1 MVLDPALGNTIMH
14 RSLDVLKDRVREALE
29 EARKGG
35 G

>member
-1 MVLDPALGNTIMH
+1 VLDAETGDTIMH
-14 RSLDVLKDRVREALE
+14 KSLDIMRDRVREALE